1 MILDDIQNF
10 INEYHII
17 GIGIGCFVTAA
28 AITLLLKTV
37 FGSYAASRIRMSVAL
52 SYEYF
57 FSLKTFGSGDVLE
70 TEQGGQKLE
79 A

>member
-1 MILDDIQNF
+1 MLLDDIQNF

-37 FGSYAASRIRMSVAL
+37 FGRWKWQKDKTPLRGKKTVDQFRM
-52 SYEYF
+52 
-57 FSLKTFGSGDVLE
+57 
-70 TEQGGQKLE
+70 EQAE
-79 A
+79 N